1 MFTTSS
7 GCKNDQSWLN
17 VEWTKC
23 VLDSL
28 ALDARYKPQDTNLGL
43 VFALSSVWVQMP
55 IPCCSS
61 LGKKILFW
69 TPLNSK
75 LIQRQWKIQIHFLF
89 LEKKICIGVLKY
101 SSLKAVKVCT
111 CICYVQNSPNCHK
124 FFFSFAGMAAF
135 WMHLW
140 YRVLGNSWLFRR
152 SSGVKHTA
160 PSTWFLPRS
169 SFSHQISPPCEVI
182 IKNKQIYT
190 YNSLMTVSIA
200 LA

>member
-124 FFFSFAGMAAF
+124 FFF
-135 WMHLW
+135 
-140 YRVLGNSWLFRR
+140 
-152 SSGVKHTA
+152 
-160 PSTWFLPRS
+160 FLCRYGSILNALMVS
-169 SFSHQISPPCEVI
+169 SFGKLLVIPAIIWGQTHSAIYLVLAQVFVFTSNIS
-182 IKNKQIYT
+182 
-190 YNSLMTVSIA
+190 A
-200 LA
+200 LRGNY